1 MIARIWRT
9 AVEPTRAAEY
19 LDFARR
25 HSLPMFRLQPGF
37 KGALFA
43 ARDDER
49 AVITFW
55 DDLACVDAL
64 NDSDTYAATV
74 AAIESAGFL
83 RGRSSVEVFDVEEQF
98 FASAVGSTEAEALWA
113 PTNSLRSEADDI

>member
-25 HSLPMFRLQPGF
+25 YSLPMFRLQRGF
-37 KGALFA
+37 RGAVFA
-43 ARDDER
+43 AREDER

-64 NDSDTYAATV
+64 NNSDTYAGTV

-83 RGRSSVEVFDVEEQF
+83 RGRPSVEVFEVEQVDLDE
-98 FASAVGSTEAEALWA
+98 TA
-113 PTNSLRSEADDI
+113 PTFGALQAL